1 MLKQSQEQFRAPA
14 GEKLE
19 ILTPEREALIELL
32 AGGDEKKK
40 ELYSKILP
48 RYWESLKEFKDE
60 AAKELEESGFRPKE
74 SQAEDKEE
82 ATGLVEELIEQG
94 VFPVVTVKKE
104 HAQKLKKDGLTAKE
118 TWIPGTKVIV
128 GTLGLPPYNP
138 EEDRIAFEIVGIS
151 PEDIEPRIT
160 GQEKTFQ
167 GIIAF
172 KSSRIGPEHL
182 RELSI

>member
-1 MLKQSQEQFRAPA
+1 MPKPGQEQQRASA
-14 GEKLE
+14 DWKLA

-40 ELYSKILP
+40 ELYGKILP

-60 AAKELEESGFRPKE
+60 AVKELEESGFRPKE
-74 SQAEDKEE
+74 SQAGDKEE
-82 ATGLVEELIEQG
+82 ASGIVEELIEQG

-104 HAQKLKKDGLTAKE
+104 YAQKLKKDGLTAKE

-128 GTLGLPPYNP
+128 GTLGLPPYDP
-138 EEDRIAFEIVGIS
+138 EEDRVAFEIIGIT

-172 KSSRIGPEHL
+172 KHSRIGPEHL